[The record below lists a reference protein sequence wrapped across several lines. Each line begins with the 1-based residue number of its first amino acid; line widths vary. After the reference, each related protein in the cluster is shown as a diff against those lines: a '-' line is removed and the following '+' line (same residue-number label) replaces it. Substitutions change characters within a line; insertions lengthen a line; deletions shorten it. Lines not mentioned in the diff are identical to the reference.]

1 MKDMVLFPE
10 DIDRMNSVLSQLVT
24 KANLLLAVLVNKD
37 GRLLTSQGMADQVDT
52 VSMAA
57 LVAGNSASTL
67 AIANLMGETEFS
79 AMYHQGKDRHIYI
92 AIVDENTFLTL
103 VFDDRTN
110 IDRVKVFVRQFEKQL
125 KDCLFQVYSKTEED
139 FNLDLDMDQFNN
151 YPNTSGLQNNNYN
164 QQPEPNDNFLNS
176 GHINS
181 SQPGMDKRVSD
192 NSDVFYIESEKNDF
206 STPTDTNY
214 LYLKNKIRETVKRKK
229 NE

>member
-52 VSMAA
+52 ISMAA

-79 AMYHQGKDRHIYI
+79 AMYHQGKDKHIYI
-92 AIVDENTFLTL
+92 AIVDDNTFLTL

-110 IDRVKVFVRQFEKQL
+110 IDRVKVFVRQFERQL
-125 KDCLFQVYSKTEED
+125 KDCLVQVYSKTEED
-139 FNLDLDMDQFNN
+139 FNLDLDMSQYSSN
-151 YPNTSGLQNNNYN
+151 YQGTLGVQDNNN
-164 QQPEPNDNFLNS
+164 L
-176 GHINS
+176 
-181 SQPGMDKRVSD
+181 
-192 NSDVFYIESEKNDF
+192 
-206 STPTDTNY
+206 
-214 LYLKNKIRETVKRKK
+214 
-229 NE
+229 

>member
-52 VSMAA
+52 ISMAA

-79 AMYHQGKDRHIYI
+79 AMYHQGKDKHIYI
-92 AIVDENTFLTL
+92 AIVDDNTFLTL

-110 IDRVKVFVRQFEKQL
+110 IDRVKVFVRQFERQL
-125 KDCLFQVYSKTEED
+125 KDCLVQVYSKTEDD
-139 FNLDLDMDQFNN
+139 FNLDLDMSQFTSSN
-151 YPNTSGLQNNNYN
+151 YQSTLGLQDNVLYPQPPESMHSGNNA
-164 QQPEPNDNFLNS
+164 
-176 GHINS
+176 

-192 NSDVFYIESEKNDF
+192 NSDIYYIESEKNSF
-206 STPTDTNY
+206 KAPTDTNY

-229 NE
+229 TE